1 MADPGFELTF
11 VWTQSL
17 YCFNYVVYVIYV
29 YDRTLKT
36 IGASAMWAKIISL
49 VIDISD
55 QKTSDNAIH
64 SEVSKML

>member
-36 IGASAMWAKIISL
+36 IE
-49 VIDISD
+49 DFC
-55 QKTSDNAIH
+55 N
-64 SEVSKML
+64 VSQNYIPSNWHFWSKDFG

>member
-1 MADPGFELTF
+1 
-11 VWTQSL
+11 
-17 YCFNYVVYVIYV
+17 
-29 YDRTLKT
+29 
-36 IGASAMWAKIISL
+36 MWAKIISL